1 MRPIELPELSPAAIE
16 ELATLYRTTHNMR
29 LHIRAQMVLLAAE
42 QHMVAADIAKI
53 VRTDEQTVR
62 RWLKR
67 YRAEGIAGLS
77 DAPHP
82 GATPTVTEEL
92 QSQTGPRRPSAAA

>member
-1 MRPIELPELSPAAIE
+1 MRRGGDDEVELPELSPEAIE

-62 RWLKR
+62 RWLSATER
-67 YRAEGIAGLS
+67 RASLA
-77 DAPHP
+77 
-82 GATPTVTEEL
+82 
-92 QSQTGPRRPSAAA
+92 